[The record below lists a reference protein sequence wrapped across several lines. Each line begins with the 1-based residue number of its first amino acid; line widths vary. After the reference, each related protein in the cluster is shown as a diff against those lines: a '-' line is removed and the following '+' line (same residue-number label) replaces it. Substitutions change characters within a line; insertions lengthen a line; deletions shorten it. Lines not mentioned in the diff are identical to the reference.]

1 MYTATLKFLGA
12 AGEMK
17 TFQKQDGGVN
27 YKQEL
32 LFETIEANQN
42 IKPSKV
48 VLSAW
53 NDSINIF
60 AAAQSGTA
68 FDVRAFVS
76 SREHNGKYYTDIKL
90 WKAERSQTQTQASGS
105 APAAVTPAPVAP
117 ASQQDTANI
126 TSDTP
131 PASIT
136 SPANAGDTMD
146 DLPF

>member
-17 TFQKQDGGVN
+17 TFAKQDGGVN

-60 AAAQSGTA
+60 AAAQSGTT
-68 FDVRAFVS
+68 FDVKAFVS

-90 WKAERSQTQTQASGS
+90 WKAERSQNQIQSTGS
-105 APAAVTPAPVAP
+105 APVAVTPAPVASATQQETGNVASAGPAVSSPAVP
-117 ASQQDTANI
+117 AS
-126 TSDTP
+126 
-131 PASIT
+131 
-136 SPANAGDTMD
+136 DTMD